1 MRTGFRDGMRITDVD
16 ASIRRK
22 LQSFRAPNSS
32 RSYWD
37 TLVASLPNTLD
48 AREAQAYAFG
58 ALVDAK
64 NRGVSMTGLKPS
76 VARFVNSIAT
86 FFNRFGSALR
96 GNGYQTVEDLFG
108 AVAAGDARRFNE
120 REAPTAID
128 FPKPAQVARKAESVP
143 TPDKET
149 LAKNLEKAKKAEDDA
164 INRYDA
170 ATTDAERAVAET
182 EAIKTK
188 LAREAAQKAFNQ
200 ATQQQETLAPLSE
213 QTIQLSARRANMT
226 VPEFKTWWEGGWR
239 GAGYTPKQSVARTR
253 DGQPIEFAHGTQK
266 GFTRF
271 GKARSGSYGQEGPF
285 FFSPDTGFSNQY
297 ALEAMYAG
305 ARNRKITE
313 GQRIILVYLSIQN
326 PFDPKIPQNQEKVLR
341 YVDDGLDNKTLTWRD
356 LLIPS
361 EVQKYEDKPITRD
374 VFRSIYRNFK
384 NELTSFADKAPDWL
398 VSNET
403 PDSLKMVD
411 NWKAVE
417 APAVQK
423 YIRENGFDSFYLVE
437 DGVKNVAVFDP
448 RQIKSVFNKFE
459 EGAATAP
466 EFSARQSPL
475 MTDPMYQQ
483 YMDGLTGVGIPRSG
497 IFGGLFR
504 RLTGAME
511 STALYGT
518 PNTPERLRDALVR
531 TSVNRTHPVWMLQ
544 MLAQKQGVLNGRDI
558 GAAVENA
565 LTNTGR
571 MQILAEISGLGFD
584 PVTGDVIVR
593 DDVPSLMEVFKDKV
607 DSKNQRAFQTYAIAL
622 RERDLRAAGRTG
634 MKSMNGKPFTS
645 ADINNIIKTA
655 ESANPEFVQVAADL
669 KKFSDHLLDFAVD
682 TGIMTKAKAKELAL
696 LFYTP
701 FYREMEDDAKNNP
714 GQIIG
719 PSISS
724 TLRNT
729 SNALDKKLGGGDG
742 KIGDLFENVIRN
754 ADSII
759 RAGLK
764 NHAIRMTAD
773 VAKDVNL
780 GKVVKQSGPN
790 VVTYRVNGNE
800 VHFQVDDS
808 LLFTAMATAPARTRG
823 AIVTAMA
830 KMAAFFRD
838 MITLAPSFMWAN
850 LYRGKFQ
857 AYAQEGASFSPFTT
871 IKGLQDSLK
880 NGASFKAFTA
890 QTGFGGYSFGMG
902 EKDFSKKFKK
912 ILDDRGLFGELSRL
926 NIFAPFS
933 KAIGGLQ
940 RISEATELAER
951 LAIYEKMKR
960 DGMTDKQAAFQ
971 AYLLAPFSR
980 QGSGD
985 GLFGSIVSSL
995 IPLVPFLNAKV
1006 QSLYRLVENEKGAKT
1021 IAKIPQQIF
1030 LRSLMVTA
1038 FSSALYAMALAGG
1051 HDDEL
1056 DKLTVDDIIRY
1067 DSVFLGDGKRIALPR
1082 NFEIGSFFGA
1092 LPILAMEAYR
1102 KGHTDD
1108 LTKAVASIGT
1118 STLFFNPIPQAALPI
1133 LSVVTNYDF
1142 FRGRPIESGATQ
1154 RLLPEERV
1162 DRATT
1167 TIAKLASK
1175 ATGSTVSPIDMQ
1187 FLLNGYTGSIGAGLM
1202 AGLDTLLGAA
1212 GLIPGKPAGAFGDPA
1227 SPTAMA
1233 AALSGL
1239 SRFYRT
1245 EETSSSRFIGEFY
1258 KIKEL
1263 SEQVNNSMREA
1274 TLVRDFDKIMDL
1286 RTERGPLIA
1295 MKSMINSTN
1304 SQMSDLNK
1312 RIRTIEAGDLS
1323 PTDKLAMI
1331 VPLRERRDML
1341 ARNIV
1346 DRARTL
1352 GAI

>member
-1 MRTGFRDGMRITDVD
+1 
-16 ASIRRK
+16 
-22 LQSFRAPNSS
+22 
-32 RSYWD
+32 
-37 TLVASLPNTLD
+37 
-48 AREAQAYAFG
+48 
-58 ALVDAK
+58 
-64 NRGVSMTGLKPS
+64 
-76 VARFVNSIAT
+76 
-86 FFNRFGSALR
+86 
-96 GNGYQTVEDLFG
+96 
-108 AVAAGDARRFNE
+108 
-120 REAPTAID
+120 
-128 FPKPAQVARKAESVP
+128 
-143 TPDKET
+143 
-149 LAKNLEKAKKAEDDA
+149 
-164 INRYDA
+164 
-170 ATTDAERAVAET
+170 
-182 EAIKTK
+182 
-188 LAREAAQKAFNQ
+188 
-200 ATQQQETLAPLSE
+200 
-213 QTIQLSARRANMT
+213 
-226 VPEFKTWWEGGWR
+226 
-239 GAGYTPKQSVARTR
+239 
-253 DGQPIEFAHGTQK
+253 
-266 GFTRF
+266 
-271 GKARSGSYGQEGPF
+271 
-285 FFSPDTGFSNQY
+285 
-297 ALEAMYAG
+297 
-305 ARNRKITE
+305 
-313 GQRIILVYLSIQN
+313 
-326 PFDPKIPQNQEKVLR
+326 
-341 YVDDGLDNKTLTWRD
+341 
-356 LLIPS
+356 
-361 EVQKYEDKPITRD
+361 
-374 VFRSIYRNFK
+374 
-384 NELTSFADKAPDWL
+384 
-398 VSNET
+398 
-403 PDSLKMVD
+403 
-411 NWKAVE
+411 
-417 APAVQK
+417 
-423 YIRENGFDSFYLVE
+423 
-437 DGVKNVAVFDP
+437 
-448 RQIKSVFNKFE
+448 
-459 EGAATAP
+459 
-466 EFSARQSPL
+466 
-475 MTDPMYQQ
+475 
-483 YMDGLTGVGIPRSG
+483 
-497 IFGGLFR
+497 
-504 RLTGAME
+504 
-511 STALYGT
+511 
-518 PNTPERLRDALVR
+518 
-531 TSVNRTHPVWMLQ
+531 MLQ

-634 MKSMNGKPFTS
+634 MKNMNGRPFTN
-645 ADINNIIKTA
+645 ADINNIINA
-655 ESANPEFVQVAADL
+655 VEAPNGNPEFVQVAADL

-682 TGIMTKAKAKELAL
+682 TGIMTRAKANELAL

-773 VAKDVNL
+773 VARDVNL
-780 GKVVKQSGPN
+780 GKVVRQSGPN

-1038 FSSALYAMALAGG
+1038 FSSALYGMALLGG

-1102 KGHTDD
+1102 KGHADD
-1108 LTKAVASIGT
+1108 LTKAALAVGT

-1142 FRGRPIESGATQ
+1142 FRGREIESGATQ
-1154 RLLPEERV
+1154 RLMPEERV
-1162 DRATT
+1162 DRSTT
-1167 TIAKLASK
+1167 AVAKLLSRLTTEASN
-1175 ATGSTVSPIDMQ
+1175 ATKVGTTAVLPQISPIDMQ
-1187 FLLNGYTGSIGAGLM
+1187 FLLNGYTGSIGAGVM